1 MTPEGAAAC
10 PMSPDATPAS
20 AGCPSFP
27 FRRADPLHPP
37 REYALSRDDGR
48 PLRVTLW
55 HGGHAW
61 VVTRHD
67 QVRAILADDARF
79 SGRFAQ
85 PGFPTVT
92 AARVAVDRDERAF
105 VGMDNPDH
113 DRHRRMFTQE
123 FSVPRIRALQ
133 PRIERIAAEL
143 LDGMLAAGPPQDL
156 VSAFAVRFPSLV
168 MSALIGSPYEDHG
181 FIIECAAARHGL
193 TQTPETAHAKARE
206 LAGYFRRLIDA
217 KEASPGDDLVT
228 RILHEHV
235 LPGRLSRDEF
245 AEIGAMLLRAGH
257 DTTTNMI
264 GMGTLLV
271 LRDDAL
277 RARLASDPA
286 AIRPAVEELLRFVSP
301 VQFSPRRVAKVDV
314 EVGGET
320 IRAGD
325 GLFLSLGSANR
336 DAAVFARPDEIDVG
350 RETARHVT
358 FGFGIHQCLGQTL
371 ARVELQVA
379 FEAILRRLPGLRL
392 AVPFEQVRFKD
403 DMQIFGVHALPVAW

>member
-1 MTPEGAAAC
+1 MSTEGCARPVSEPASREAPAC
-10 PMSPDATPAS
+10 PA
-20 AGCPSFP
+20 FP
-27 FRRADPLHPP
+27 LRRADPLHPP
-37 REYALSRDDGR
+37 AEFRLSRDAGR

-92 AARVAVDRDERAF
+92 EARVTVDRDERAF
-105 VGMDNPDH
+105 VGMDNPEH
-113 DRHRRMFTQE
+113 DRYRRMFTQE
-123 FSVPRIRALQ
+123 FSVPRIRALA
-133 PRIERIAAEL
+133 PRIERIANDL
-143 LDGMLAAGPPQDL
+143 LDAMVAAGPPQDL
-156 VSAFAVRFPSLV
+156 VEAFAVPFPSLV
-168 MSALIGSPYEDHG
+168 MSALVGSPFEDHR

-193 TQTPETAHAKARE
+193 TQSPQTAGTKARE

-217 KEASPGDDLVT
+217 KEAEPGDDLVT

-235 LPGRLSRDEF
+235 LPGRLTRDEF

-264 GMGTLLV
+264 GMGTLLL

-277 RARLASDPA
+277 RARLAADA
-286 AIRPAVEELLRFVSP
+286 GAIRPAVEELLRFVSP

-314 EVGGET
+314 EIGGET

-336 DAAVFARPDEIDVG
+336 DAAVFERPDEIEAG
-350 RETARHVT
+350 RDAARHVT

-371 ARVELQVA
+371 ARVELHVA
-379 FEAILRRLPGLRL
+379 FEVILRRLPALRL
-392 AVPFEQVRFKD
+392 AVPFEAIRFRD
-403 DMQIFGVHALPVAW
+403 DMQIFGVRALPVAW

>member
-1 MTPEGAAAC
+1 MSPEGAARAQVQ
-10 PMSPDATPAS
+10 AAVPAS
-20 AGCPSFP
+20 TDPPAFP
-27 FRRADPLHPP
+27 FRRDDPLHPAA
-37 REYALSRDDGR
+37 ALRRAPDDRR

-61 VVTRHD
+61 VVTSHD

-85 PGFPTVT
+85 PGLPTVT
-92 AARVAVDRDERAF
+92 AARVAVDQDERAF
-105 VGMDNPDH
+105 VGMDNPEH
-113 DRHRRMFTQE
+113 DRYRRMFTQE

-133 PRIERIAAEL
+133 PRIERIADEL
-143 LDGMLAAGPPQDL
+143 LDAMVAAGPPQDL
-156 VSAFAVRFPSLV
+156 VQAFAVGFPALV
-168 MSALIGSPYEDHG
+168 MSALIGSPYEDHR

-193 TQTPETAHAKARE
+193 TQTPETARLKARE
-206 LAGYFRRLIDA
+206 LAAYFRRLIDA
-217 KEASPGDDLVT
+217 KAARPGDDLVT
-228 RILHEHV
+228 RILNEHV
-235 LPGRLSRDEF
+235 LPGRLTRDEF

-257 DTTTNMI
+257 DTTANMI

-271 LRDDAL
+271 LRDDRL
-277 RARLASDPA
+277 RARLAGDA
-286 AIRPAVEELLRFVSP
+286 DAMRPAVDELLRFVSP

-320 IRAGD
+320 VRAGE
-325 GLFLSLGSANR
+325 GLFLSLGAANR
-336 DAAVFARPDEIDVG
+336 DPTVFDRPDRIDPD
-350 RETARHVT
+350 RETARHVA

-379 FEAILRRLPGLRL
+379 FTAILRRLPSLRL
-392 AVPFEQVRFKD
+392 AVPFEQIRFKD